1 MIRVLIVG
9 IILSTALPSYIGFAA
24 ELPTTLEITIPDYVV
39 TTSGGVHYA
48 EIPGGEILLFEE
60 GRPRVPY
67 YVTSIDYPEGWRVQ
81 DVTLEE
87 RSGLTTTTGLRLPVV
102 ILSDKPAS
110 QVEMIGGWYPEEDF
124 DWRLWDNGDGGATLV
139 IAVYPFY
146 YNPDTAEVRF
156 YRSYRFSIERTL
168 STVSITALTLEK
180 YVYEPDETI
189 TIDVALNN
197 AGETQ
202 DIVAGFAMKR
212 YGSDEIVDG
221 LPLRLLR
228 NLSGDATLVAEWDSS
243 NAEEGYYYV
252 EATLTDTT
260 GNLLDRSRAPFAIET
275 VEAFEGP
282 TEFPT
287 LYVVVGIVI
296 VLIALISLLVVKR
309 RKSSASQT

>member
-9 IILSTALPSYIGFAA
+9 IIFSTALLSHIGFAA
-24 ELPTTLEITIPDYVV
+24 EPPTTLEITIPDYVV

-124 DWRLWDNGDGGATLV
+124 DWRLWDNGDGSTKLDIV
-139 IAVYPFY
+139 VYPFC
-146 YNPDTAEVRF
+146 YNADTTEVRF
-156 YRSYRFSIERTL
+156 YKNYKFSIECVP
-168 STVSITALTLEK
+168 STVAITGLVSDK
-180 YVYEPDETI
+180 YDYESDEPVI
-189 TIDVALNN
+189 IDVMLNN
-197 AGETQ
+197 SGETQ
-202 DIVAGFAMKR
+202 DIVAGLVIKR
-212 YGSDEIVDG
+212 YGSDVIIDG

-228 NLSGDATLVAEWDSS
+228 NLSGDASLSVEWDIG
-243 NAEEGYYYV
+243 NTEPGYYYV
-252 EATLTDTT
+252 EATITDTM
-260 GNLLDRSRAPFAIET
+260 GNILDKETAGFGIRSPET
-275 VEAFEGP
+275 TTKP

-287 LYVVVGIVI
+287 VYVAIG
-296 VLIALISLLVVKR
+296 LVVAIVVLTTLFVIIR
-309 RKSSASQT
+309 RKTSPK